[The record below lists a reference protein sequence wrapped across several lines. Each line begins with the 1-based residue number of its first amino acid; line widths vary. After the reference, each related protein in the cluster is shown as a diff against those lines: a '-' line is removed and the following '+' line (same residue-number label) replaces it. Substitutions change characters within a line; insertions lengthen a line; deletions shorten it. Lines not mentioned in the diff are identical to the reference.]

1 MQYHVAALKDV
12 TGTVSVGRGT
22 YLVTLVAAAR
32 GRQISA
38 AGHAIMQP
46 PLTVMIQTEIPLS
59 NLK

>member
-38 AGHAIMQP
+38 AGHAMQP